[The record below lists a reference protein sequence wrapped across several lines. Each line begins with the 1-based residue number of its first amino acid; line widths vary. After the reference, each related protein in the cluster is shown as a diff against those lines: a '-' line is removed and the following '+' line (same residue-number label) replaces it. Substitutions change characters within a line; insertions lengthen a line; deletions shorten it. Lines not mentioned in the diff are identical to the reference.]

1 MVQYY
6 DKDIDGY
13 VNFQDFLEG
22 IRSRP
27 NSRRQEIIDIAFKK
41 FDKDGTGLIDVSDL
55 KGIFNGLGHPL
66 VISGEITLDQA
77 FDEFLKN
84 FNDRTGKSKISKSGW
99 DDYYSAVSYS
109 IINDD
114 HFEYLI
120 RSVWKL

>member
-1 MVQYY
+1 MQYY

-41 FDKDGTGLIDVSDL
+41 FDKDGKGLIDVSDL
-55 KGIFNGLGHPL
+55 KGIFNGSGHPL

-84 FNDRTGKSKISKSGW
+84 FNTSRYKR
-99 DDYYSAVSYS
+99 
-109 IINDD
+109 II
-114 HFEYLI
+114 
-120 RSVWKL
+120 